1 MTVAELKDILDDF
14 DDNCE
19 VYINYSDN
27 PIRDV
32 FGGFNEDDEEF
43 MLIVT

>member
-1 MTVAELKDILDDF
+1 MTVSELKGILDDF

-19 VYINYSDN
+19 VYIDN
-27 PIRDV
+27 SNTPIRDV